1 MSNCFTGGG
10 PRYGLLQLA
19 VASIFAALAGTAGAE
34 DIHPYNLAGLPP
46 LGDEW
51 KPSNPYRGDVDI
63 ARAGGIAF
71 NQNCARCHG
80 VDAVASGTSGM
91 PAPDLR
97 KLDRYCRR
105 LKDSALKD
113 VCMADNDDY
122 FRISVLQG
130 KTIVGVNHMPAWKDL
145 LTQETIWA
153 MKTFIESRSEAKP

>member
-1 MSNCFTGGG
+1 MSNRFTGAG

-19 VASIFAALAGTAGAE
+19 LACTFAALAGTAGAE
-34 DIHPYNLAGLPP
+34 GIHPYNLAGLPL

-51 KPSNPYRGDVDI
+51 KPGNPYRGNAEI

-80 VDAVASGTSGM
+80 VDAVASGTGGM

-105 LKDSALKD
+105 IKDGALKEA
-113 VCMADNDDY
+113 CMADNDDY
-122 FRISVLQG
+122 FRLTVLQG
-130 KTIVGVNHMPAWKDL
+130 KTIVGVNHMPAWQGL
-145 LTQETIWA
+145 LNQETVWA
-153 MKTFIESRSEAKP
+153 MKTFIESRSGAKP